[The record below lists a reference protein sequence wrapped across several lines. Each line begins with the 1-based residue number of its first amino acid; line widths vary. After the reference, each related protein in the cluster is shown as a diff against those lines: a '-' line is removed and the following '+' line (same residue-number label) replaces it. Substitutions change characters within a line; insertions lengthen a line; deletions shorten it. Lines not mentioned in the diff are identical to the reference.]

1 MRRKRRRKRQRLSRF
16 QAGVIGIVLLILLAY
31 GAYTKFAN
39 PFASKFT
46 VHALFSSANGLN
58 PDSLVRIAGVNVGR
72 VSAVSTVPGC
82 TRNGTQT
89 SQCQAANVT
98 MVIDPQGLPLHQ
110 DATFAIRPRI
120 FLEGNFFV
128 DVDPGSP
135 SAPSV
140 KNGHTFPITQGTE
153 PVQFDQ
159 VLDSLQGNTRQNLQ
173 LLLKGY
179 GTAVSKGG
187 SAYNASIQYWLPA
200 YEYSAIVAH
209 DALGLQPHDL
219 SNWIS
224 AQGTVAGAL
233 DAHPQELES
242 LITDFNTTANAFAR
256 QNVALSNAVGELPK
270 TLAAATPAFNALNA
284 AFPPLER
291 LSTALIPGVKSSGPT
306 IDASLPFIHQLRLLV
321 QPSEL
326 RGLAS
331 NLSVTVPALA
341 KLTEETI
348 PFMGNQVRPASSCV
362 ANVIYP
368 WSQLTLNDGHFT
380 AKNGFPPHKVYVEGV
395 DYLPGLAGE
404 SRDFDG
410 NGLYIRVLGA
420 LGNTVTTSLQPGLVG
435 GALQPI
441 EGEEP
446 AVPPGGHNPPLQPN
460 VPCETQAPITNLNAT
475 TTAPPKQMSVDPGAP
490 EVRAAQDARSLLTG
504 AEDQSIKHGE
514 SALKVPGLKSI
525 EFKSSPAGG
534 TR

>member
-1 MRRKRRRKRQRLSRF
+1 MSKF
-16 QAGVIGIVLLILLAY
+16 TAGVIGIVALLALCY

-46 VHALFSSANGLN
+46 IHALFSSANGLN
-58 PDSLVRIAGVNVGR
+58 PNSLVRIAGVNVGQ
-72 VSAVSTVPGC
+72 VTSVSTVPGC
-82 TRNGTQT
+82 KRGAVST

-128 DVDPGSP
+128 DVSPGSP
-135 SAPSV
+135 SAPTVS
-140 KNGHTFPITQGTE
+140 NGHTFPISQGTE

-159 VLDSLQGNTRQNLQ
+159 VLDSLQYNTRQSLQ

-187 SAYNASIQYWLPA
+187 SAYNASIKYWLPA

-209 DALGLQPHDL
+209 DALGLEPHDL

-224 AQGTVAGAL
+224 SQGTVAGAL
-233 DAHPQELES
+233 DAHPQQLES
-242 LITDFNTTANAFAR
+242 LITDFNTTAGAFAR
-256 QNVALSNAVGELPK
+256 QNVALSNAVADLPK
-270 TLAAATPAFNALNA
+270 TLSAATPAFNALNA

-331 NLSVTVPALA
+331 DLSVTVPALA

-348 PFMGNQVRPASSCV
+348 PFMKNEVRPASSCV
-362 ANVIYP
+362 SNVIYP
-368 WSQLTLNDGHFT
+368 WSQLTLNDPHFN
-380 AKNGFPPHKVYVEGV
+380 AKNGFPPRKVYQEAV

-404 SRDFDG
+404 SRDFDA

-420 LGNTVTTSLQPGLVG
+420 LGNTATTSLQPGLIG

-446 AVPPGGHNPPLQPN
+446 ALPPGGKNPPLQPT
-460 VPCETQAPITNLNAT
+460 VPCETQAPITDLSAT
-475 TTAPPKQMSVDPGAP
+475 TTAAPKSTSLTPAVAA
-490 EVRAAQDARSLLTG
+490 VRSAQTARSLLTS
-504 AEDQSIKHGE
+504 AEEQSVRHGE
-514 SALKVPGLKSI
+514 APLQIPGLKAVGLRAT
-525 EFKSSPAGG
+525 PAGG